1 MYLQHLHT
9 THVNTSHCTNTLKL
23 FRTRGEQAKE
33 YENEERKLICLEWK
47 PHRFTFIYYQ
57 TSNVWH
63 IYLNVYPHSWW
74 NKIENRNAECIEYD
88 DKNLAIISPCYL
100 HTYFQCFR
108 FYLHITKKILLVIWA
123 KCTTTKIQTTLIKNH
138 SNVCPTAKF
147 VGGTTQMWSTVCYSV
162 LSILLESFIRF
173 HCNTITVLKRF

>member
-9 THVNTSHCTNTLKL
+9 THVNTSHCTNTLEL

-63 IYLNVYPHSWW
+63 IYLNVYPHIVDETKS
-74 NKIENRNAECIEYD
+74 KTEMPNAS
-88 DKNLAIISPCYL
+88 N
-100 HTYFQCFR
+100 
-108 FYLHITKKILLVIWA
+108 
-123 KCTTTKIQTTLIKNH
+123 TTTKTWRLFRPVICTRTFSVFGFIYTLQKKFC
-138 SNVCPTAKF
+138 SLFERNVQQPKYK
-147 VGGTTQMWSTVCYSV
+147 QHWSKT
-162 LSILLESFIRF
+162 IRIVVRQQ
-173 HCNTITVLKRF
+173 NS